1 MARTLAVAF
10 FVSLVLGGSISAH
23 GQASRHESVALFNG
37 VNTRGWVVNGLH
49 ATVVDGVLRLSGMGW
64 IRTEQAA
71 GDNVFTFD
79 MRLTGEHPAV
89 EAIVR
94 TRPVPKS
101 RALRDTAYTV
111 NITSVSE
118 PGQRDASPSWHRVE
132 IASMGR
138 VVTLTVDGVE
148 RMRDE
153 RLASPQGFMGF
164 AVSQGVLELREIRTR
179 AVLPE
184 IPHAE
189 GEFEIDQ
196 VTAPRVK
203 RNVKPRYTREA
214 MAAQIEGDVL
224 LHVVVLPDG
233 RVGAVRVLRSL
244 DPDYGLDA
252 EAIAAARQWRFTP
265 GTRDGAPVSVRVTL
279 ALSFS
284 LRK

>member
-1 MARTLAVAF
+1 MIRTLSVAF
-10 FVSLVLGGSISAH
+10 VVSLLLGGSNTALE
-23 GQASRHESVALFNG
+23 QPSRAQPVALFNG
-37 VNTRGWVVNGLH
+37 VNTVGWVVNGLD
-49 ATVVDGVLRLSGMGW
+49 AKVVDGVLRLSGAGW

-94 TRPVPKS
+94 TRPIPKS
-101 RALRDTAYTV
+101 PALRDTAYTV
-111 NITSVSE
+111 NITS
-118 PGQRDASPSWHRVE
+118 ASPSGQQAGSPPWHRVE

-164 AVSQGVLELREIRTR
+164 AVSQGVLELREIRTK

-189 GEFEIDQ
+189 GEFDIDQ

-203 RNVKPRYTREA
+203 RDVKPKYTREA
-214 MAAQIEGDVL
+214 MAAQIEGEVL
-224 LHVVVLPDG
+224 LRVVVLPDG
-233 RVGAVRVLRSL
+233 RVGSVRVLRSL

-265 GTRDGAPVSVRVTL
+265 GTRDGAPVSVWVTL